1 MKADIQAAAD
11 LLEQLSR
18 LTPSAVDADPA
29 KFGALTFQALI
40 AALNLRSIAEN
51 CND

>member
-18 LTPSAVDADPA
+18 LTPSAVAADPSA
-29 KFGALTFQALI
+29 FGALTFQALI
-40 AALNLRSIAEN
+40 AALNLRSAAEN
-51 CND
+51 CTD